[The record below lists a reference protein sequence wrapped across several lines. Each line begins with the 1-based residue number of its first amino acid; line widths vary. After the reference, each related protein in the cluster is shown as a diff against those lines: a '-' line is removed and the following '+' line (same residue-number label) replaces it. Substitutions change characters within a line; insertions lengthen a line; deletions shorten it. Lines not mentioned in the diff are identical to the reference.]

1 MSTISLS
8 TQLSLA
14 VTGKYTSPDTAWGD
28 ANKQLSK
35 SILDALTHGTGTDQ
49 ANMLYTAAGTIS
61 SSSHVDISI
70 GDGGVN
76 DVYGRAVSLERL
88 CLLLILNKNTTA
100 GQTLLVGGNGPA
112 TPITAFMADPSD
124 IVVVGPNGA
133 LLLWSPMDGYEIGV
147 AVGETDLRLA
157 AGGAYAVAYELLAI
171 GRQTI

>member
-28 ANKQLSK
+28 ASKQLSK
-35 SILDALTHGTGTDQ
+35 SILDALTHGTGADQ
-49 ANMLYTAAGTIS
+49 ANMLYTVTGTIS
-61 SSSHVDISI
+61 SGSFVDVSI

-76 DVYGRAVSLERL
+76 DVYGRAVSLEKL
-88 CLLLILNKNTTA
+88 CLLLVLNNNTTA

-112 TPITAFMADPSD
+112 NPLTAFMADPTD
-124 IVVVGPNGA
+124 IIVVGPTGA
-133 LLLWSPMDGYEIGV
+133 LLLWSPLDGYEVGI
-147 AVGETDLRLA
+147 AVGDHDLRLA